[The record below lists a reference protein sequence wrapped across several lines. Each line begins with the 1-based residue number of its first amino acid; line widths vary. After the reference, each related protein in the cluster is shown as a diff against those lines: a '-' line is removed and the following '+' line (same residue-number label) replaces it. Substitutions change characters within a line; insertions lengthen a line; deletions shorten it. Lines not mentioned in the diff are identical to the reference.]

1 LKDSIPHFNE
11 IYASGSEVP
20 AASQQRKPSKSRSS
34 SRCENQFQNV
44 AIDSMIPTA
53 DEEESSI
60 KSLSINIPCETQKKQ
75 IVENQ
80 LYEM

>member
-1 LKDSIPHFNE
+1 
-11 IYASGSEVP
+11 
-20 AASQQRKPSKSRSS
+20 
-34 SRCENQFQNV
+34 
-44 AIDSMIPTA
+44 MIPTA